1 LAEKIISNNQKFD
14 LLHIHN
20 WMSWLTAKE
29 LMKHDNNLNSVVT
42 FHFLQKQYELMK
54 ENPISSIHNEI
65 VDIEQEAI
73 ANSKK
78 IIVLSESQKEDT
90 VQKVAVE
97 NGRLGLY
104 DALKLT

>member
-1 LAEKIISNNQKFD
+1 
-14 LLHIHN
+14 
-20 WMSWLTAKE
+20 MSWLTAKE